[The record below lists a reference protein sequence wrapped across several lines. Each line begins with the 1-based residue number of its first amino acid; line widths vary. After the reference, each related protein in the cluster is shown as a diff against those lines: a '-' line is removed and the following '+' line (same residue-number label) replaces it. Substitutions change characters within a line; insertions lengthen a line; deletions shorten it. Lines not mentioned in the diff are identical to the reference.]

1 MEKIVISTLHQEVAK
16 RIRELI
22 SAGALKKGQKIDE
35 KALCE
40 SMGVSRTPVRE
51 SLRILHSEGLI
62 DLIPHRGAYVSKP
75 CIEDIQEMFEVMS
88 TLEGMCARLAVQNL
102 TPQDL
107 KRIESLHGKLE
118 QYYGEWDHRGYLEHN
133 EVLHL
138 FVQELA
144 GNKILNE
151 VIDGLRRKIL
161 LYRHEQLYRPER
173 FHQSVQEHREILDAF
188 QLKDP
193 AAAESV
199 MKRHLLNQGK
209 ALVGLYASKKEKG
222 KRQAA

>member
-1 MEKIVISTLHQEVAK
+1 MEKITTSTLHQEVAK

-22 SAGALKKGQKIDE
+22 RSGELRRGQKIDE

-62 DLIPHRGAYVSKP
+62 DLIPHRGAYVSRP
-75 CIEDIQEMFEVMS
+75 CIEDIQEMFDVMS
-88 TLEGMCARLAVQNL
+88 TLEGMCARLAVEK
-102 TPQDL
+102 TAPSDL
-107 KRIESLHGKLE
+107 KTMESLHDKLE
-118 QYYGEWDHRGYLEHN
+118 QCYAEWDHRGYLEHN

-144 GNKILNE
+144 GNKILND

-173 FHQSVQEHREILDAF
+173 FHQSVQEHREILDSF
-188 QLKDP
+188 QRGD
-193 AAAESV
+193 AATAESA

-209 ALVGLYASKKEKG
+209 ALVGLYASKKDKG
-222 KRQAA
+222 KRRAA